1 MTAASDNDL
10 PDTARRFR
18 PGTGAPI
25 SPFSRAWWTPAVRV
39 RAFTVVI
46 AAVAAILYV
55 SVVRELPPL
64 PVPFTIPWPL
74 AALGFYLGETNVV
87 EVHFL
92 RERHSFSL
100 SELPGIVGLF
110 FLAPQDYV
118 LVCLVGTGFAL
129 LSDKNQSGLKRVFNL
144 AQFTLAAM
152 VALSIF
158 HLIATPATPPGPRE
172 WFAAFAAA
180 GATSALEATLVATA
194 ISLSGGAPQFR
205 QLPNMLSFSEM
216 VAMANASLATLAVM
230 VLWIDPRSII
240 LLAVPTLIVFVA
252 YRAYMRE
259 REKHER
265 LELLYE
271 SSRLLHYAPELDSAI
286 AALLDHARRMFRAE
300 RAELLL
306 FPESGNEAALRT
318 TSGGADGP
326 ETMVPVTIPIDDPLR
341 ARTAI
346 ESRPFF
352 GLPGGA
358 WTCETS
364 RIDEAMIGPLV
375 GEKGVFGALTIVN
388 RLGEGTSFEADD
400 LRLLETVANQAAV
413 ALENGQLEQ
422 SLAELSRLK
431 EELRHQAYHDSLTG
445 LPNRPAFVEEVE
457 RRLTEPKEP
466 ADAPA
471 PVVVFLDLDDF
482 KIVNDT
488 LGHAAGDQLLIGVAD
503 RITEQL
509 RPGDLLARFGGDEF
523 ALLPAVGASV
533 ADALSMTQR
542 IIAGLELPFHV
553 QGTDVLVGC
562 SAGISAVRGE
572 APVDEVL
579 RNADVAMYRAKADGK
594 HRAEV
599 FDPTMHRSIV
609 ERHALSS
616 DLGRSVSRGELAV
629 HYQPIVTL
637 ATGQIVGVEALVRW
651 NHPQRGSIDPAEFI
665 RLAEDTGT
673 ILSLGRSVLRTA
685 TRQVVEWHLRPGL
698 ESLGLSVNLS
708 PLQLQ
713 HPGFI
718 DEVAAEI
725 REAGIEASDLTFEMT
740 ETAMFRDIGATI
752 VSLEALRDL
761 GVRIAMDDFGTGY
774 SSLAYL
780 RRFPVDSLK
789 IARELIAA
797 PTESDDREAWA
808 FARAIIAL
816 GKSLGLPIVAEGIET
831 PEQLRVLRR
840 LGCGLGQGY
849 LFGRPV
855 AGPDLEPLLLQ
866 SAVGEAIA

>member
-1 MTAASDNDL
+1 MSVAQDENIPAT
-10 PDTARRFR
+10 TR
-18 PGTGAPI
+18 PVRINGRPPGG
-25 SPFSRAWWTPAVRV
+25 PFAKAWWTPAVRV
-39 RAFTVVI
+39 RAFTLGIGVL
-46 AAVAAILYV
+46 AAVLYFA
-55 SVVRELPPL
+55 VVRHLPAL
-64 PVPFTIPWPL
+64 PVEWTIPWPL
-74 AALGFYLGETNVV
+74 AALCFYLGETNVV

-100 SELPGIVGLF
+100 SELPGIVFLF
-110 FLAPQDYV
+110 LLTPQDYV
-118 LVCLVGTGFAL
+118 LACVVGTGFAL
-129 LSDKNQSGLKRVFNL
+129 LSDRGQSGVKRAFNL

-152 VALSIF
+152 IALIIF
-158 HLIATPATPPGPRE
+158 HSLATTVPPGPPE
-172 WFAAFAAA
+172 WLAAFLAA

-194 ISLSGGAPQFR
+194 ISLSGGTPQFR

-230 VLWIDPRSII
+230 VLWINPLSIV
-240 LLAVPTLIVFVA
+240 LLAVPTIIVFVA

-286 AALLDHARRMFRAE
+286 GALLDHARRMFRAE

-306 FPESGNEAALRT
+306 FPDPSIEAALRSS
-318 TSGGADGP
+318 SGGAAGP
-326 ETMVPVTIPIDDPLR
+326 ETMVPVSIPVDDPLR
-341 ARTAI
+341 ARTAL
-346 ESRPFF
+346 EARPFF
-352 GLPGGA
+352 GRPGGT
-358 WTCETS
+358 WTTDP
-364 RIDEAMIGPLV
+364 RDVDEAMIGPLV
-375 GEKGVFGALTIVN
+375 GEGGVIGAVTIVN
-388 RLGEGTSFEADD
+388 RLGEGASFAADD

-457 RRLTEPKEP
+457 RRLAEPSP
-466 ADAPA
+466 ADMPA
-471 PVVVFLDLDDF
+471 VVVFLDLDDF

-488 LGHAAGDQLLIGVAD
+488 LGHAAGDQLLVAVAD
-503 RITEQL
+503 RIGQEL
-509 RPGDLLARFGGDEF
+509 RAGDLVARFGGDEF
-523 ALLPAVGASV
+523 ALLPASGSTV
-533 ADALSMTQR
+533 AEALAMTQR

-553 QGTDVLVGC
+553 QGTDVIVGC
-562 SAGISAVRGE
+562 SAGISAVRRDSE
-572 APVDEVL
+572 VDEVL

-594 HRAEV
+594 HRAQV
-599 FDPTMHRSIV
+599 FDPTMHSSIV

-637 ATGQIVGVEALVRW
+637 ASGQIVGVEALVRW
-651 NHPQRGSIDPAEFI
+651 NHPERGPVDPSEFI
-665 RLAEDTGT
+665 RLAEETGT
-673 ILSLGRSVLRTA
+673 ILSLGRSVLRMA
-685 TRQVVEWHLRPGL
+685 TRQVVEWHRQPGL
-698 ESLGLSVNLS
+698 ESLALSVNLS

-725 REAGIEASDLTFEMT
+725 REAGIDASDLTFEMT

-752 VSLEALRDL
+752 VALEALRDL
-761 GVRIAMDDFGTGY
+761 GIRIAMDDFGTGY

-789 IARELIAA
+789 IARELIAG

-816 GKSLGLPIVAEGIET
+816 GRSLGLPIVAEGIET
-831 PEQLRVLRR
+831 AEQLRVLRR

-855 AGPDLEPLLLQ
+855 AGPELEPILLRSALEQ
-866 SAVGEAIA
+866 SIA

>member
-1 MTAASDNDL
+1 
-10 PDTARRFR
+10 
-18 PGTGAPI
+18 
-25 SPFSRAWWTPAVRV
+25 
-39 RAFTVVI
+39 
-46 AAVAAILYV
+46 
-55 SVVRELPPL
+55 
-64 PVPFTIPWPL
+64 
-74 AALGFYLGETNVV
+74 
-87 EVHFL
+87 
-92 RERHSFSL
+92 
-100 SELPGIVGLF
+100 
-110 FLAPQDYV
+110 
-118 LVCLVGTGFAL
+118 
-129 LSDKNQSGLKRVFNL
+129 
-144 AQFTLAAM
+144 
-152 VALSIF
+152 
-158 HLIATPATPPGPRE
+158 
-172 WFAAFAAA
+172 
-180 GATSALEATLVATA
+180 
-194 ISLSGGAPQFR
+194 
-205 QLPNMLSFSEM
+205 
-216 VAMANASLATLAVM
+216 
-230 VLWIDPRSII
+230 
-240 LLAVPTLIVFVA
+240 
-252 YRAYMRE
+252 
-259 REKHER
+259 
-265 LELLYE
+265 
-271 SSRLLHYAPELDSAI
+271 
-286 AALLDHARRMFRAE
+286 
-300 RAELLL
+300 
-306 FPESGNEAALRT
+306 
-318 TSGGADGP
+318 
-326 ETMVPVTIPIDDPLR
+326 
-341 ARTAI
+341 
-346 ESRPFF
+346 
-352 GLPGGA
+352 
-358 WTCETS
+358 
-364 RIDEAMIGPLV
+364 
-375 GEKGVFGALTIVN
+375 
-388 RLGEGTSFEADD
+388 
-400 LRLLETVANQAAV
+400 
-413 ALENGQLEQ
+413 
-422 SLAELSRLK
+422 
-431 EELRHQAYHDSLTG
+431 
-445 LPNRPAFVEEVE
+445 
-457 RRLTEPKEP
+457 
-466 ADAPA
+466 
-471 PVVVFLDLDDF
+471 
-482 KIVNDT
+482 
-488 LGHAAGDQLLIGVAD
+488 
-503 RITEQL
+503 
-509 RPGDLLARFGGDEF
+509 
-523 ALLPAVGASV
+523 V